1 MKRTATLPQ
10 TPVINIC
17 STNAVKTVKH
27 AAAGQVLPAQERHLS
42 TYDPNHLLDTLMQH
56 LGIDNDG
63 ALARRLKVARDV
75 INDIRTGA
83 VPVRASMLLWIQE
96 ITGIDVAE
104 LRRLMG
110 DRRAR
115 YRLGISL
122 QRTATA

>member
-1 MKRTATLPQ
+1 MKRTATQHQ
-10 TPVINIC
+10 TTVVNIRPA
-17 STNAVKTVKH
+17 NAAEGSMNATM
-27 AAAGQVLPAQERHLS
+27 QAQEQRLP
-42 TYDPNHLLDTLMQH
+42 TYDPNHLLDTLMKH

-75 INDIRTGA
+75 INDIRAGTM
-83 VPVRASMLLWIQE
+83 PVGASMLLWIQE
-96 ITGIDVAE
+96 VSGIDVAE

-122 QRTATA
+122 QRRPAAA